1 MRAFLFSAREVI
13 FRLTAIFK
21 SQQLNRL
28 RLTLFGMILGFI
40 SVHGFALE
48 TDVFFQSSENS
59 STNDTQT
66 LLWVDTSRD
75 MRCDVNNASCPR
87 FSKENSRLAIV
98 KQGLRD
104 WILSLPDGA
113 AVGLGGFSGAGA
125 QVLSP
130 VKSLGREQAW
140 SGRAEAVLSSPQH
153 DVLIQTGEVVTTS
166 ENSSRPVG
174 ALTLTPTTE
183 TINGSQVRLYFP
195 RLNLPPAAD
204 IQQAVLVLTP
214 RESFAEPQS
223 LKIAFAHSPKAFLA
237 NMQDA
242 RFQGFGVSKMVN
254 LPEVSSPNVPQE
266 IDITTAFRS
275 HVFQGRKPWC
285 FGEGVGLSLSQSGLS
300 ERAIGITSFEEEPDL
315 APRLIVRYR
324 ASASG
329 QRCAVSES
337 TAFVAA
343 PEDDVSL
350 GDFSLGDA
358 SLGDIRDN
366 ATSQDRSDQIARD
379 KNNVNADSLV
389 LSREDPIALGFR
401 HVRFQ
406 SGLNTRLD
414 LATVTVTAA
423 TPLAAGTQLRLSAH
437 YLPQS
442 QSLSLFYRNFKEA
455 KRRKGGPIVRW
466 VLPKSVAE
474 GAEVVSPDLSIL
486 LSPLLM
492 QSRWTTGDSIVLM
505 LEAQQ
510 SEGAIRG
517 AQMYQGGQAKLF
529 LRWRAHHRNDYLE
542 SHRYRLLDAIS
553 RLGMSGARSTSL
565 SLTEA
570 ARYWSGQPAE
580 LGMRRAAIN
589 PFQANLLSLS
599 APEVFLRKPLSRQPS
614 GCVGLDLRDSACSDH
629 HWIGRPVYDAP
640 ELKQCVKNNTAVM
653 LSGLPDDKMDN
664 GLAEIGEMSSATLI
678 SLSAEDD
685 AVSAKKSKTS
695 DLRYAQDRQSLLFE
709 LQQLEVRSSPTA
721 QQSIGLAS
729 VPVVTDGYNR
739 RHSKSIYFSL
749 FEKSDHLV
757 WAGNLKRYALDLSRP
772 EITDQFGG
780 AAFSENKVG
789 EKVFQAS
796 SKSFWSG
803 GADGNALLSG
813 GALEQLPKKRNLLT
827 HVGHLQ
833 YRKGAWVPKTENDA
847 RAVALA
853 PSKQVLAR
861 MGLTDSSFSAAK
873 KRFKKKVKEIIEEAT
888 TKNATGAFGSFLGA
902 KPIVIQYDA
911 TPGAERSTVFV
922 SSNKGFLHAFDDET
936 GEELFGFMPQSLLA
950 NLLPK
955 LPDLQ
960 KRHRG
965 HKTQPLVYGL
975 DSPWIAWR
983 HDAPILQKNEKGEA
997 QWRRDGVISE
1007 SVNQIEKQDELSND
1021 LVMLYGGMG
1030 RGGRNVYGLDVTR
1043 SVVNSSDPS
1052 PTVRFVIRGGE
1063 KGPFA
1068 RLGQTW
1074 SKPVLTQMQIHQ
1086 GSEVALR
1093 PVIVFAGGYD
1103 SAVFDNLPDALQKLP
1118 TTTLGNAIYIVD
1130 ALTGELL
1137 WWASQKSGSVKHPDL
1152 KYSIPMSVKVLDTN
1166 GDGLTDRLYFAD
1178 ILGQVFRVQF
1188 EASKGQASIE
1198 KIADFGIRNADT
1210 HSLKRA
1216 SLAEYRY
1223 FFKAP
1228 SVAIVRDGVGQPR
1241 VALALGS
1248 GNLTQPLGKLSQ
1260 DGLFVFYDDLILDS
1274 SKQLVQ
1280 AHDFLRAI
1288 DLPKINATN
1297 NMGFKSLQMDAD
1309 QRGWQIA
1316 LNRTAGEKVLS
1327 SPLILNEQVFFA
1339 TFSPREETACADG
1352 AEAHIA
1358 RLYSVSLKAASA
1370 NGFFQSDVLFKGQ
1383 RPVNHRSFPINGFL
1397 PEIQFVQQGKN
1408 AALLFGTNVLPFG
1421 ANKHG
1426 SNIASITTTQ
1436 WRRLK

>member
-1 MRAFLFSAREVI
+1 MRAFLLSARVVI

-21 SQQLNRL
+21 SQQFNRL
-28 RLTLFGMILGFI
+28 RLTLFGMILGLI

-48 TDVFFQSSENS
+48 TDVFFQPSENS
-59 STNDTQT
+59 SANDTQT

-75 MRCDVNNASCPR
+75 MRCDVNSASCPR

-125 QVLSP
+125 QVSSP
-130 VKSLGREQAW
+130 VKSLGHEQAW

-153 DVLIQTGEVVTTS
+153 DVLIQAGGMATTS
-166 ENSSRPVG
+166 ENSPLPLG
-174 ALTLTPTTE
+174 ELTLTPNTE
-183 TINGSQVRLYFP
+183 SINGSQIRLYFP

-204 IQQAVLVLTP
+204 IQQAALVLTP
-214 RESFAEPQS
+214 RESIAEPQS

-237 NMQDA
+237 NMQDG

-254 LPEVSSPNVPQE
+254 LPAVSSPNVPQE
-266 IDITTAFRS
+266 IDITAAFRS
-275 HVFQGRKPWC
+275 HVFQGKKPWC
-285 FGEGVGLSLSQSGLS
+285 FGEGVGLSLSQSGLG

-324 ASASG
+324 AGASG
-329 QRCAVSES
+329 RRCAVSES

-343 PEDDVSL
+343 PEDD
-350 GDFSLGDA
+350 A
-358 SLGDIRDN
+358 SLGDIRGN
-366 ATSQDRSDQIARD
+366 ATSQDGSDQIARD

-466 VLPKSVAE
+466 VLPKSVAV

-505 LEAQQ
+505 LEAQE

-517 AQMYQGGQAKLF
+517 AQVHQGGQAKLF
-529 LRWRAHHRNDYLE
+529 LRWRAHHRNGYLQ

-570 ARYWSGQPAE
+570 GRYWSGQPAE
-580 LGMRRAAIN
+580 LGLWRAAIN

-614 GCVGLDLRDSACSDH
+614 GCVGLDLRDSACSDY
-629 HWIGRPVYDAP
+629 HWVGRPVYDAP

-664 GLAEIGEMSSATLI
+664 ALEEIGEMSSATLI
-678 SLSAEDD
+678 SLSADND

-709 LQQLEVRSSPTA
+709 LQQLEVRSSPIA
-721 QQSIGLAS
+721 QQSVGLAS
-729 VPVVTDGYNR
+729 VPVVMDGYNR

-749 FEKSDHLV
+749 FEKSDNLV
-757 WAGNLKRYALDLSRP
+757 WAGNLKRYALDLSRA
-772 EITDQFGG
+772 EITDQFGRV
-780 AAFSENKVG
+780 AFSENKVG

-861 MGLTDSSFSAAK
+861 MGLTDSSFSAVK
-873 KRFKKKVKEIIEEAT
+873 KRFKKKFKEIIEEVT
-888 TKNATGAFGSFLGA
+888 TKSGTAAFGSFLGA
-902 KPIVIQYDA
+902 KPLVVQYDA

-922 SSNKGFLHAFDDET
+922 SSNKGFLHAFDDES
-936 GEELFGFMPQSLLA
+936 GEELFGFMPQSLLSS
-950 NLLPK
+950 LLPK

-960 KRHRG
+960 KRYRG
-965 HKTQPLVYGL
+965 DKTQPLVYGL

-1086 GSEVALR
+1086 GAGVARR
-1093 PVIVFAGGYD
+1093 PVIIFAGGYD

-1198 KIADFGIRNADT
+1198 KIADFGVQNADAPSSKRT
-1210 HSLKRA
+1210 SLV
-1216 SLAEYRY
+1216 EYRN
-1223 FFKAP
+1223 FFKSP

-1248 GNLTQPLGKLSQ
+1248 GNLTQPLAKVSQ
-1260 DGLFVFYDDLILDS
+1260 DGLFVFYDDLILDNS
-1274 SKQLVQ
+1274 NQSVQ
-1280 AHDFLRAI
+1280 VNSALRAI
-1288 DLPKINATN
+1288 DLPKINGTN
-1297 NMGFKSLQMDAD
+1297 SAGFKALQLDAD

-1316 LNRTAGEKVLS
+1316 LNRMTGEKVLS

-1339 TFSPREETACADG
+1339 TFSPRKETVCTDG
-1352 AEAHIA
+1352 AESHMA
-1358 RLYSVSLKAASA
+1358 RLYSVSLKDASA
-1370 NGFFQSDVLFKGQ
+1370 NDSFQSDGSSLGAH
-1383 RPVNHRSFPINGFL
+1383 PVNHGSFPINGFL

-1408 AALLFGTNVLPFG
+1408 AALLFGAHVLPFG